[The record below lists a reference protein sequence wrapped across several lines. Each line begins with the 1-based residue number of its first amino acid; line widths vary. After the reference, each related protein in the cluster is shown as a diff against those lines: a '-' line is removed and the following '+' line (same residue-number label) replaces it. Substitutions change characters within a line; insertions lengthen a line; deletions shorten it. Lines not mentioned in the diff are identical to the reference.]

1 MSEAQKHELLWMLWF
16 DEKNISNIP
25 TYHEVSPWWVDWEP
39 LPYWY
44 GFFYWLVHPKP
55 NCSLYKSMV
64 GPSWV
69 ETVRYWF
76 RFAHSQSHCHVPL
89 SNAMNWE
96 SHVHHHAKRP
106 LKKYGSSVI
115 IQNWNFCTYFSKNF
129 GKSYNNSLLS
139 HNHISVELNTLAL
152 ISEKTDFNTKKNFLI
167 IFTIVLHSKYYL
179 LGLILS
185 KKNFL
190 LSLAYLFCYF

>member
-1 MSEAQKHELLWMLWF
+1 M
-16 DEKNISNIP
+16 
-25 TYHEVSPWWVDWEP
+25 
-39 LPYWY
+39 
-44 GFFYWLVHPKP
+44 HPKP

-139 HNHISVELNTLAL
+139 HNHIGVELNTLAL
-152 ISEKTDFNTKKNFLI
+152 ISEKTDFNTKKIFLI